1 MGNELL
7 VNWRGVEVLGAC
19 LWRIVALSSTL
30 REYNTSKILG
40 FEMKNLLLLQV
51 QGGSEITPFLEIFWL
66 FGLPISTCS
75 TYCKWRCVT
84 TNDNQARLRLKSF
97 INVSAWFIS

>member
-51 QGGSEITPFLEIFWL
+51 QGGSEITPFLEIFWQKL
-66 FGLPISTCS
+66 LAFWASDIDVFHL
-75 TYCKWRCVT
+75 
-84 TNDNQARLRLKSF
+84 L
-97 INVSAWFIS
+97 